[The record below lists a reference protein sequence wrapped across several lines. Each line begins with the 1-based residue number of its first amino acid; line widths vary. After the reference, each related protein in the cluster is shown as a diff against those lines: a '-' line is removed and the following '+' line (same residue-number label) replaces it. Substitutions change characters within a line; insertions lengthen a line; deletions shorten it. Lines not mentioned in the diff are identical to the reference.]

1 MNDEEKQGK
10 FGGFR
15 VLGTYSEKL
24 IWFDR
29 EVFRN

>member
-10 FGGFR
+10 FGDFR
-15 VLGTYSEKL
+15 VLGTYSEQL

-29 EVFRN
+29 GACRN

>member
-10 FGGFR
+10 FGDFR
-15 VLGTYSEKL
+15 VLGTHFKQL

-29 EVFRN
+29 EAFQN